1 MTQAEIKSKIE
12 DLKKKASNKSLPAS
26 AVDKLNSMIAD
37 LESKLEKE
45 ESKEE
50 AKEESKEEKSEAKA
64 EKKKKLKKDGTPD
77 RKLGKVSKIDV
88 AVDKQT
94 VTYKGKTYTLDE
106 CEDLFK
112 AWNMKKKAARQATEK
127 SEAKSVTDKVLDKA
141 ETTIK
146 QVLTDKSAKKKIEQD
161 PKTAKKEL
169 GQIEMNMR
177 RFLQSVEKF
186 LGKRIPESK
195 VKRIFAF
202 FDEIELMEMGGAL
215 SYADV
220 YDGRSAEFRDGG
232 SMENIID
239 EVRENGEFMDS
250 YIIDESQTVS
260 NAGEQESWLYNG
272 KNYIITVWNHR
283 AVEHQDGEQEIEIVE
298 EYDFPTRKKYS

>member
-45 ESKEE
+45 EAKEE
-50 AKEESKEEKSEAKA
+50 AKEEKKSEAK
-64 EKKKKLKKDGTPD
+64 EKKKKVKKDGTPD
-77 RKLGKVSKIDV
+77 RTFGKVSKIDV

-112 AWNMKKKAARQATEK
+112 AWNMKKKAARKATEK
-127 SEAKSVTDKVLDKA
+127 SESKSVTEKVLDKA

-146 QVLTDKSAKKKIEQD
+146 QVLTDKAAKKKIQDD

-215 SYADV
+215 TYADV
-220 YDGRSAEFRDGG
+220 YEGRSAEFRDGG
-232 SMENIID
+232 SMSDNFYTIKVWETEED
-239 EVRENGEFMDS
+239 RDMGESFIAETFNNEEDAIERADKLYYTMD
-250 YIIDESQTVS
+250 Y
-260 NAGEQESWLYNG
+260 A
-272 KNYIITVWNHR
+272 
-283 AVEHQDGEQEIEIVE
+283 AVEVE
-298 EYDFPTRKKYS
+298 DKYGNFIHGHSN